1 MTFSSGNLPL
11 PRPRGMLAACL
22 RRIAAVSDTPPTEPP
37 ADWPATTESP
47 VTQIVMRL
55 LMALLSRYRVIG
67 AEHIPQQ
74 GAFLFISNHMSF
86 WDIPAA
92 NLPMPRGM
100 VGLAAAKY
108 QGTWLEPFF
117 RGFALIWV
125 EQFSADRRALRDAIT
140 VLKAGVPLGMAPEG
154 TRSRTGQLI
163 HGTSGAA
170 FIATRADVPI
180 LPGAVW
186 GTEKVLRRPRPLVTV
201 RYGKPF
207 RLPNPR
213 AKGDELDAYAERMMC
228 AIAALLPEQYHGLY
242 RGNPLIDEMRQVVT

>member
-1 MTFSSGNLPL
+1 VPQED
-11 PRPRGMLAACL
+11 
-22 RRIAAVSDTPPTEPP
+22 RRVTDTPPTAPP
-37 ADWPATTESP
+37 AEWPATAESP
-47 VTQIVMRL
+47 LTRPALRL
-55 LMALLSRYRVIG
+55 LMALLTRYRILG
-67 AEHIPQQ
+67 AENIPPH
-74 GAFLFISNHMSF
+74 GPFLFISNHMSY

-92 NLPMPRGM
+92 NLPLPRGT

-117 RGFALIWV
+117 RAFALIWV

-140 VLKAGVPLGMAPEG
+140 VLKAGVPLGLAPEG
-154 TRSRTGQLI
+154 TRSRTGGLI
-163 HGTSGAA
+163 QGRSGAA

-186 GTEKVLRRPRPLVTV
+186 GTEKVLHRPRPLVTM

-207 RLPNPR
+207 RLPHPR

-228 AIAALLPEQYHGLY
+228 AIAALLPEQYHGVY
-242 RGNPLIDEMRQVVT
+242 RGNPLIDEMRAIVT